1 MTTRA
6 IYPGTFDPLTLGHL
20 DIITR
25 ASRLFDHVIL
35 AIASN
40 STKKPMFTLEER
52 VALAQQATCHLSN
65 VGVTGF
71 SELMADFA
79 GKQQANVLIR
89 GVRSVSDFDYE
100 RQLALMNNHLLPGL
114 ESIFLIPA
122 EAYAFISSSLVK
134 EVARHH
140 GDISGFVTPEI
151 CQALLNKLND

>member
-25 ASRLFDHVIL
+25 ASRLFDRVIL
-35 AIASN
+35 AIAHN
-40 STKKPMFTLEER
+40 STKQPMFTLEER
-52 VALAQQATCHLSN
+52 VTLARQATCHLPN
-65 VGVTGF
+65 VEVTGF

-79 GKQQANVLIR
+79 RKQQANVLIR

-100 RQLALMNNHLLPGL
+100 RQLALMNSHLLPGL

-134 EVARHH
+134 EVARHQ

-151 CQALLNKLND
+151 CQALLNKLNG